1 MMKKTAVTVLA
12 FLLALVLTACG
23 GVEPLGLSEPIDLDE
38 NSIVSETTWKQLKK
52 DGAIGV
58 FDGTSGEYSYE
69 WVIFGNDIFD
79 THAVDLKLFAEPLDE
94 NAQNGADS
102 TDLLATFT
110 LAEQEPFGFS
120 AVLSIELPEKHTCPT
135 ALVYRD
141 GEVLCG
147 ASVTGVDTT
156 VLNFS
161 LSDPRGRFAVY
172 AEYPTYADDTSD
184 PSNKMPDTPKAPDE
198 YLSEST
204 SDGDLL
210 PNDVGADSGKAPLSS
225 DVLES
230 SENDKN
236 RTNRSESDEY
246 LSKNTDS
253 VSDSDDDRAFF
264 PKNEIEN
271 ARPSEQ
277 KPSRSEHDSTVSD
290 GYLSGT
296 SSEQG
301 TVYGENNQ
309 VGSVE
314 NLSGNARPTSG
325 DRYLSAADSS
335 TSTVVKKPSGG
346 NGYRPISDGSAT
358 ERDEYLTD
366 PVPAGKPLPVEPEDT
381 EVDTNVSYTCTL
393 SIECSTIFNN
403 LSMLDENKRELLPSD
418 GVIFA
423 TQRVF
428 FYEGESVYDVLAR
441 TCRENGI
448 HMEASFTPLYN
459 SSYIEGIG
467 NLYEFDCGSLSG
479 WTYRVN
485 GWYPNYG
492 CSRYQLCDGDTVEW
506 RYTCD
511 LGRDVG
517 CDWLMSG
524 E

>member
-1 MMKKTAVTVLA
+1 MMKKTTATVLA
-12 FLLALVLTACG
+12 FLLALVLTSCG
-23 GVEPLGLSEPIDLDE
+23 GVEPLGLSEPIDLDD
-38 NSIVSETTWKQLKK
+38 NSIVSEKLLTQLSK

-58 FDGTSGEYSYE
+58 FDGTSDEFRYE
-69 WVIFGNDIFD
+69 WVIFGNEISDI
-79 THAVDLKLFAEPLDE
+79 HAVDLQVFAEPIDE
-94 NAQNGADS
+94 NAQNGADMS
-102 TDLLATFT
+102 EVLAAFTF
-110 LAEQEPFGFS
+110 AEQEPFGFS
-120 AVLSIELPEKHTCPT
+120 AVLSIELPEKHACPT
-135 ALVYRD
+135 AIVYRD

-156 VLNFS
+156 ILNFS
-161 LSDPRGRFAVY
+161 VSDPHGKFIVY
-172 AEYPTYADDTSD
+172 AEYPTYADGMTDRTDNLSD
-184 PSNKMPDTPKAPDE
+184 DESKRPDD
-198 YLSEST
+198 YLSESRFDDDSVST
-204 SDGDLL
+204 DGKPSAD
-210 PNDVGADSGKAPLSS
+210 GASL
-225 DVLES
+225 S
-230 SENDKN
+230 SENDKD
-236 RTNRSESDEY
+236 RINRSESDEY
-246 LSKNTDS
+246 LSKDPDFDENS
-253 VSDSDDDRAFF
+253 AFF
-264 PKNEIEN
+264 RKNETEN
-271 ARPSEQ
+271 ARPSE
-277 KPSRSEHDSTVSD
+277 PSSSKQDSSRSD

-301 TVYGENNQ
+301 TVYGNKNQ
-309 VGSVE
+309 AQHVE
-314 NLSGNARPTSG
+314 TVSGNARPTSG

-335 TSTVVKKPSGG
+335 TSTVVKKLSGG
-346 NGYRPISDGSAT
+346 AANRPLSDGSAT

-366 PVPAGKPLPVEPEDT
+366 PVPEGKPLPVEPEDT
-381 EVDTNVSYTCTL
+381 EVDTNISYTCTL

-418 GVIFA
+418 GVILA
-423 TQRVF
+423 AQRVT

-492 CSRYQLCDGDTVEW
+492 CSRYRLCDGDTIEW

-511 LGRDVG
+511 LGRDIG